1 MNVDTERRFRALLE
15 SERAERQA
23 LISSLQKDIAAVGEA
38 RQDSNVDDEHD
49 PEGSTIA
56 FELSQAS
63 TLLADSSNRLKEIDA
78 ALQRLDDGTYG
89 ICAVCGEP
97 IPEGRLEIRP
107 WTHYCVRHASSA
119 IP

>member
-1 MNVDTERRFRALLE
+1 MDSETQARFRDLLE
-15 SERAERQA
+15 SERADRQT
-23 LISSLQKDIAAVGEA
+23 LITSLQKDITGIGEA

-63 TLLADSSNRLKEIDA
+63 TLLRESTHRLQEIDS

-89 ICAVCGEP
+89 ICAACGEP

-107 WTHYCVRHASSA
+107 WARYCVRHT
-119 IP
+119 PRT

>member
-1 MNVDTERRFRALLE
+1 MNVETERRFRALLE
-15 SERAERQA
+15 SEREERQA
-23 LISSLQKDIAAVGEA
+23 LITSLQKDITAVGEA

-63 TLLADSSNRLKEIDA
+63 TLLRESTKRLEEIDA
-78 ALQRLDDGTYG
+78 ALQRLDNGNYG
-89 ICAVCGEP
+89 FCAVCAEP

-107 WTHYCVRHASSA
+107 WTQYCVRHA
-119 IP
+119 

>member
-1 MNVDTERRFRALLE
+1 MNDETEQRFRVLLE
-15 SERAERQA
+15 SERAERET
-23 LISSLQKDIAAVGEA
+23 LIASLQKDITAVGEA

-63 TLLADSSNRLKEIDA
+63 TLLRESTNRLEEIDA
-78 ALQRLDDGTYG
+78 ALQRIDDGNYG
-89 ICAVCGEP
+89 FCAVCGEP

-107 WTHYCVRHASSA
+107 WTRYCVRHA
-119 IP
+119 